1 MQQKSPERPRGASN
15 ANEWTLMINYNGRV
29 QTERTSELSPLLWP
43 SPFRW
48 YGSHAWRG
56 PLLARSNHH
65 LGAVRLPCAANP
77 PGAAHSLARSVTWH
91 GPRIFSPSWLN
102 LPTCAKVYV
111 EYNGTFLHACAMRF
125 ERLYFV
131 THSPGT
137 VDFPGA
143 AHQPG
148 ALSGWGNAT
157 RCMGNCSLFEK

>member
-1 MQQKSPERPRGASN
+1 MKTNKNLTKSINFIQINEFHPNPSKSYNSYKSPLVQPPERPRGASN
-15 ANEWTLMINYNGRV
+15 ANEWTSMINDNGRV

-48 YGSHAWRG
+48 YGSPAWRG

-65 LGAVRLPCAANP
+65 LGAVRLLCAANP

-111 EYNGTFLHACAMRF
+111 E
-125 ERLYFV
+125 
-131 THSPGT
+131 
-137 VDFPGA
+137 
-143 AHQPG
+143 
-148 ALSGWGNAT
+148 
-157 RCMGNCSLFEK
+157 